1 MEFSIEANANGVG
14 FWNGAE
20 VVKSMYP
27 KEEKQYK
34 LDRMDSTYLRL
45 RKSEV
50 FVTLDRGIKMEINSY
65 TDPVVSNMKI
75 EKTNLVD
82 LLSKYKLTKNDIL
95 SSYRTLTILKKIKA
109 ELNLLA
115 GKYLSRE
122 EAKLVIDRLNREINK
137 VRINV
142 GSTSLKQSDL

>member
-1 MEFSIEANANGVG
+1 
-14 FWNGAE
+14 
-20 VVKSMYP
+20 
-27 KEEKQYK
+27 
-34 LDRMDSTYLRL
+34 MDSTYLRL

-142 GSTSLKQSDL
+142 GPTSLKQSDL